1 MLMDLPQRH
10 VPQGLVDAMMLVER
24 CPHLSRLLQATET
37 HLRPTA
43 FLNTR
48 STSDWKIAK
57 RVWISTFCYPRRGG
71 DGSLGNREEPRRQ
84 HRRRRGTR

>member
-10 VPQGLVDAMMLVER
+10 VPQGLVDALMLVER
-24 CPHLSRLLQATET
+24 RPHLSRLLQATET
-37 HLRPTA
+37 HRRPTA

-57 RVWISTFCYPRRGG
+57 RVWISTFRYPHRGRG
-71 DGSLGNREEPRRQ
+71 RFVGNRKEPRR
-84 HRRRRGTR
+84 